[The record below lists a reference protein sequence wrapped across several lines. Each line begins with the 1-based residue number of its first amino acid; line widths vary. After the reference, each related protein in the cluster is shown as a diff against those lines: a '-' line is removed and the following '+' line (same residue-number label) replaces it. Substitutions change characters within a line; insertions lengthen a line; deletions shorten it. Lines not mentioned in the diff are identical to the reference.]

1 MAIIAQLTRDTISN
15 GQYQMSLELGSSY
28 KLQSLVDEM
37 GGRAQEKISKSHAER
52 QAISACKASG
62 TAESRTINIGSL
74 KIRASSPRVPPL
86 V

>member
-37 GGRAQEKISKSHAER
+37 GGRAQEKISNRTLNDKQSALAM
-52 QAISACKASG
+52 QAAPQNR
-62 TAESRTINIGSL
+62 EQ
-74 KIRASSPRVPPL
+74 
-86 V
+86 